1 MAVIKQVR
9 VVVTGLVQGVFFR
22 ASTEEEAKAHGLR
35 GYVRN
40 NSDGTVEAVFIGR
53 RANIDKLI
61 EWCRLGPKG
70 ARVDNV
76 DITEEE
82 LTEDHLTTF
91 TVDYGR

>member
-1 MAVIKQVR
+1 MAVAKQVR

-22 ASTEEEAKAHGLR
+22 ASTEEEAKAQGLR

-40 NSDGTVEAVFIGR
+40 NSDGTVEMVFIGR

-76 DITEEE
+76 DITAEE
-82 LTEDHLTTF
+82 LTEDHLTNF
-91 TVDYGR
+91 TIDYGR